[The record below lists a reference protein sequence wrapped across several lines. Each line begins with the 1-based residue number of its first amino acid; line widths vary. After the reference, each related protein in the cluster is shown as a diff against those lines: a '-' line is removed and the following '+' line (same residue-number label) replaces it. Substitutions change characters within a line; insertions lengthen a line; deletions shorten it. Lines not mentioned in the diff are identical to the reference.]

1 MRCALWVGIITSVDY
16 VILIVALTVTC
27 FAGVQFFYLLFLQ
40 ATNRQQQRRISELE
54 RELAA
59 LRRVRG
65 VQPPRPKPAEPEEV
79 WSELI
84 DDAG

>member
-1 MRCALWVGIITSVDY
+1 MILLLALAVS
-16 VILIVALTVTC
+16 C
-27 FAGVQFFYLLFLQ
+27 FAGVQFFYLMFLQ

-59 LRRVRG
+59 LR
-65 VQPPRPKPAEPEEV
+65 QTRPLRPTRAAPEEPEEV

>member
-1 MRCALWVGIITSVDY
+1 MDYLVLTLALA
-16 VILIVALTVTC
+16 VAC
-27 FAGVQFFYLLFLQ
+27 FAGVQFFYLMFLQ

-54 RELAA
+54 RELME

-65 VQPPRPKPAEPEEV
+65 GAAHTNSAATETEEV